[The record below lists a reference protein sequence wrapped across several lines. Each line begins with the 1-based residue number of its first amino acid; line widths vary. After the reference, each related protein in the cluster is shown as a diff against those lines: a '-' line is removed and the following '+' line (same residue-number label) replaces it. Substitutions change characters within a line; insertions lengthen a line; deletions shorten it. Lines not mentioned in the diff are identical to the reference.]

1 MNSSVALR
9 KVVIQDLLKVL
20 IPIDWYLRHQDDYL
34 RRYFGHLHVIFGHLR
49 CQRLAQ
55 RVLLLCLCQ
64 CHVTSKS
71 ANTAQL
77 SAHLCVFSSP

>member
-1 MNSSVALR
+1 MNSSVALC

-20 IPIDWYLRHQDDYL
+20 IPIDWYLPHQVDYL
-34 RRYFGHLHVIFGHLR
+34 HCYFGHLR

-55 RVLLLCLCQ
+55 RVLVLCLCQ
-64 CHVTSKS
+64 CHVSSKS
-71 ANTAQL
+71 ANTTQL